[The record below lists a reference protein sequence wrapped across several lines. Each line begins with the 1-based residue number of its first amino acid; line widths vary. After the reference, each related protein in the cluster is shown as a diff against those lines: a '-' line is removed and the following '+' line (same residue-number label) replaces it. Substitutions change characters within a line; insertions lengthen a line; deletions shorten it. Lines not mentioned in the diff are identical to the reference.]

1 MKIKSSEE
9 AVAKV
14 LGAVV
19 WADGVFDEAEKI
31 TCEEIAEAFEF
42 DATKFENMVEKSFA
56 EVENLDE
63 EKLNDYL
70 LNASVEIDE
79 DDIDYVFEAA
89 LEIALTDGV
98 LQIEEVENLMSIASA
113 LGVDDGRA
121 IIMLCDKVKN
131 EPEIEVKL

>member
-42 DATKFENMVEKSFA
+42 DATKFENMVEK
-56 EVENLDE
+56 
-63 EKLNDYL
+63 YL
-70 LNASVEIDE
+70 LNASVELDE

-131 EPEIEVKL
+131 EPDIEVTL